1 MASIE
6 ISRERAAG
14 ALLAKPVVLIAF
26 ALAVAHAAFL
36 GAFWVE
42 GLWADSVGAPSDFV
56 AVWAAG
62 HLASAGHPAAAYD
75 WAVHKLVEQTA
86 IGHPFAGYFGWH
98 YPPTFLFVAAVLS
111 MMPYTVAYTVWAVG
125 TFPAYLMAIRTIVGN
140 RIGYL
145 LAAAFPAVLA
155 NFTIG
160 QNGFVTAGLIGGT
173 LTLMRRRP
181 VMAGVLLGLLTFK
194 PHLGLLFPIALIA
207 SREWRVFFT
216 GAIVAIVMAGASW
229 LAFGGD
235 TWQAFVG
242 NIGHTSQAFLSEGHA
257 DFRKLQSV
265 FGLTRTLGGS
275 ETLAWSLQVMVTLA
289 AAGTIATLWRSAAQ
303 YEIKA
308 AALGTGLMLATPYL
322 YTYDLVAMAVP
333 LAFLFRLGLT
343 RGFLPHELI
352 GIGLACLLVLIF
364 PFVDAPTGF
373 AALLIV
379 AALIARR
386 ALTTESNAQSMAT
399 GSREHPALPLYPT
412 E

>member
-1 MASIE
+1 MVSID
-6 ISRERAAG
+6 ISRERAAC

-26 ALAVAHAAFL
+26 ALAVAHAVFL
-36 GAFWVE
+36 GTFWFD
-42 GLWADSVGAPSDFV
+42 GFWADSVGNPSDFIG
-56 AVWAAG
+56 VWAAG
-62 HLASAGHPAAAYD
+62 HLAHAGHPAAVYNSD
-75 WAVHKLVEQTA
+75 VHKLAEQAA
-86 IGHPFAGYFGWH
+86 IGRPFAGYYPWN
-98 YPPTFLFVAAVLS
+98 YPPTFLFVAVVLS
-111 MMPYTVAYTVWAVG
+111 LMPYGIAYTVWAVG
-125 TFPAYLMAIRTIVGN
+125 TFPAYLIAIRSIVGD

-173 LTLMRRRP
+173 LTLMERRP
-181 VMAGVLLGLLTFK
+181 IAAGVLLGLLTYK

-207 SREWRVFFT
+207 GREWRVLFT
-216 GAIVAIVMAGASW
+216 ATIVAIAMAGASW

-242 NIGHTSQAFLSEGHA
+242 NISHASHAFLSENHA
-257 DFRKLQSV
+257 DWRKLQSI
-265 FGLTRTLGGS
+265 FGLTRTLGGG
-275 ETLAWSLQVMVTLA
+275 ETLAWSLQAMVTLA
-289 AAGTIATLWRSAAQ
+289 AAGAVAALWRSAAQ

-322 YTYDLVAMAVP
+322 FTYDLVALAVP

-343 RGFLPHELI
+343 RGFLPHELA
-352 GIGLACLLVLIF
+352 GIGFACLLVLIF

-386 ALTTESNAQSMAT
+386 ALVSGSSAPSGASNSQAPIRA
-399 GSREHPALPLYPT
+399 
-412 E
+412 

>member
-1 MASIE
+1 MVSVD

-26 ALAVAHAAFL
+26 ALAVAHAVFL
-36 GAFWVE
+36 ASFWVD
-42 GLWADSVGAPSDFV
+42 GLWADKTGAPSDFV

-62 HLASAGHPAAAYD
+62 KLASAGHPAAVYD
-75 WAVHKLVEQTA
+75 WGAHKLVEQTA
-86 IGHPFAGYFGWH
+86 VGHPFAGYFGFH
-98 YPPTFLFVAAVLS
+98 YPPTFLLVAAALS
-111 MMPYTVAYTVWAVG
+111 MLSYATAYTVWALG
-125 TFPAYLMAIRTIVGN
+125 TFPAYLIAIRAIVGD

-173 LTLMRRRP
+173 LVLMRQRP
-181 VMAGVLLGLLTFK
+181 IMAGVLLGLLTFK

-207 SREWRVFFT
+207 GRQWRVLVT
-216 GAIVAIVMAGASW
+216 ATIVALAMAGASW
-229 LAFGGD
+229 LAFGAD

-242 NIGHTSQAFLSEGHA
+242 NIGHTSQAFLSEGSA
-257 DFRKLQSV
+257 DWRKLQTI
-265 FGLTRTLGGS
+265 FGLTRSLGGS
-275 ETLAWSLQVMVTLA
+275 EPLAWSLQAMVTLA
-289 AAGTIATLWRSAAQ
+289 AATAVAALWRSTVQ
-303 YEIKA
+303 YEVKA

-322 YTYDLVAMAVP
+322 YTYDLVALAVP

-343 RGFLPHELI
+343 RGFLPQELI

-373 AALLIV
+373 AALLVV

-386 ALTTESNAQSMAT
+386 ALTGAGAAHAEAPIRPV
-399 GSREHPALPLYPT
+399 G
-412 E
+412 

>member
-1 MASIE
+1 MVSVD

-26 ALAVAHAAFL
+26 ALAVAHAVFL
-36 GAFWVE
+36 ASFWVD
-42 GLWADSVGAPSDFV
+42 GLWADKTGAPSDFV

-62 HLASAGHPAAAYD
+62 KLASAGHPAAVYD
-75 WAVHKLVEQTA
+75 WGAHKLVEQTA
-86 IGHPFAGYFGWH
+86 VGHPFAGYFGFH
-98 YPPTFLFVAAVLS
+98 YPPTFLLVAAALS
-111 MMPYTVAYTVWAVG
+111 MLSYATAYTVWALG
-125 TFPAYLMAIRTIVGN
+125 TFPAYLIAIRAIVGD

-173 LTLMRRRP
+173 LVLMRQRP
-181 VMAGVLLGLLTFK
+181 IMAGVLLGLLTFK

-207 SREWRVFFT
+207 GRQWRVLVSAT
-216 GAIVAIVMAGASW
+216 IVALAMAGASW
-229 LAFGGD
+229 LAFGAD

-242 NIGHTSQAFLSEGHA
+242 NIGHTSQAFLSEGSA
-257 DFRKLQSV
+257 DWRKLQTI
-265 FGLTRTLGGS
+265 FGLTRSLGGS
-275 ETLAWSLQVMVTLA
+275 EPLAWSLQAMVTLA
-289 AAGTIATLWRSAAQ
+289 AATAVAALWRSTVQ
-303 YEIKA
+303 YEVKA

-322 YTYDLVAMAVP
+322 YMYDLVALAVP

-343 RGFLPHELI
+343 RGFLPQEMI

-373 AALLIV
+373 AALLVV

-386 ALTTESNAQSMAT
+386 TLTGASAAHAEAPIRPI
-399 GSREHPALPLYPT
+399 G
-412 E
+412 

>member
-1 MASIE
+1 MVSIDT
-6 ISRERAAG
+6 SSERAAG

-26 ALAVAHAAFL
+26 ALTVAHAVFL
-36 GAFWVE
+36 GTFWVD
-42 GLWADSVGAPSDFV
+42 GLWADHTGAPSDFV

-62 HLASAGHPAAAYD
+62 KLASAGHAAAAYHSN
-75 WAVHKLVEQTA
+75 AHKIVEQA
-86 IGHPFAGYFGWH
+86 AVGHPFAGYFGFH
-98 YPPTFLFVAAVLS
+98 YPPTFLLVAVVLS
-111 MMPYTVAYTVWAVG
+111 LMPYGVAYTVWAVG
-125 TFPAYLMAIRTIVGN
+125 TFPAYLIAIRSIVGD

-160 QNGFVTAGLIGGT
+160 QNGFVTASLIGGT
-173 LTLMRRRP
+173 LTLMRSRP
-181 VMAGVLLGLLTFK
+181 IMAGVLLGLLTYK

-207 SREWRVFFT
+207 GRQWRVFLT
-216 GAIVAIVMAGASW
+216 AAIVAMAMAGASW
-229 LAFGGD
+229 LAFGTG

-242 NIGHTSQAFLSEGHA
+242 NIGPTAQAFLSDGDA
-257 DFRKLQSV
+257 DWRKLQSI
-265 FGLTRTLGGS
+265 FGLTRALGGS
-275 ETLAWSLQVMVTLA
+275 ETLAWSLQAMVTLA
-289 AAGTIATLWRSAAQ
+289 AAGAVAALWRRAANTACP

-322 YTYDLVAMAVP
+322 YTYDLVALAVP

-343 RGFLPHELI
+343 RRFLPRELS

-386 ALTTESNAQSMAT
+386 ALTAGTLARSAAPIRAV
-399 GSREHPALPLYPT
+399 G
-412 E
+412 